1 MKQNQAG
8 DLRLFF
14 AFKQGRVG
22 AWWRMQYLVRHRTVY
37 DYPDKVAESHHLARL
52 RPLHDAGQQ
61 CLSHELTIDPV
72 PGVRVERVDAF
83 GNAFT
88 FFAQQAAYGKLTV
101 EAVSVVETSDGVV
114 TDLEASP
121 PWEEVVELLAEDSAA
136 VHLEAQPFR
145 FPTLQVPVG
154 EALADY
160 ARLSFTPGCPLLSA
174 ARDLTGRIFR
184 DFKFDPTATTVST
197 PVETVL
203 KKRRG
208 VCQDFAHLAIACLRS
223 LGLAVRYISGYLE
236 TAPPPGK
243 PRLVGADAS
252 HAWISVYCPGT
263 GWVDFDPTNNCIPG
277 PRHLR
282 LARGRDFSDVSPL
295 RGVTF
300 GGGGQQPK
308 VMVDV
313 IPHPEAAGR
322 MPAPGNR

>member
-1 MKQNQAG
+1 
-8 DLRLFF
+8 
-14 AFKQGRVG
+14 
-22 AWWRMQYLVRHRTVY
+22 MQYLVRHRTVY
-37 DYPDKVAESHHLARL
+37 HYPDKVAESHHLARL
-52 RPLHDAGQQ
+52 RPLDDGGQR
-61 CLSHELTIDPV
+61 CLRHVLTIDPA
-72 PGVRVERVDAF
+72 PGVREERQDAF
-83 GNAFT
+83 GNPFV
-88 FFAQQAAYGKLTV
+88 FFAQQAAYDVLCV
-101 EAVSVVETSDGVV
+101 EAVSLVETSSGRV

-121 PWEEVVELLAEDSAA
+121 PWEEVVDLLAEDAAA

-145 FPTLQVPVG
+145 WPTAQVPVG
-154 EALADY
+154 DAMADY

-184 DFKFDPTATTVST
+184 DFRFDPLATTVST

-203 KKRRG
+203 KQKRG
-208 VCQDFAHLAIACLRS
+208 VCQDFAHLAIACMRS
-223 LGLAVRYISGYLE
+223 LGLAVRYVSGYLE

-252 HAWISVYCPGT
+252 HAWISVYCPRS

-277 PRHLR
+277 HRHLR
-282 LARGRDFSDVSPL
+282 LARGRDYADVSPL

-313 IPHPEAAGR
+313 IPQEEGKAPTGVAAMISGIMDNAAASAAGGR
-322 MPAPGNR
+322 QVVEPSRR